1 MHLPMLVWMCL
12 CFSACVRCAWSYTA
26 LCMCMWVFVF
36 ARTHAH
42 YESQTQSKHAR
53 TCACACVHTHTHTHT
68 HIYIQHTCKH
78 THTQTHKHQHKLSN
92 TFCVSL
98 SFTLATH
105 TLSLSCHTASLSVSF
120 PQTNTIPSDFH
131 TLAFVRPFVPSPR
144 LLFFTHTHTHETFKI
159 FSKLISLNWNQHH
172 WNVQVLNSIFPR
184 SGPINKINNK
194 SLQLSSTRHIHY
206 ANDVNKLCQHS
217 RTVKSCWRRL
227 KTATYTPWECYW
239 RFAWHMFIFTFSNI
253 DLFDITHKCIYIY
266 IHIYICIYVCTYWH
280 IPVYSHKCIRV
291 CVCVKHTT
299 IHPQFHTPE
308 EESPKL
314 TAWIYNCINHQL
326 L

>member
-1 MHLPMLVWMCL
+1 MRDHTPPCL
-12 CFSACVRCAWSYTA
+12 CACEC
-26 LCMCMWVFVF
+26 LCLH
-36 ARTHAH
+36 ARTHTTSHKHNRNTRARVRAH
-42 YESQTQSKHAR
+42 ACTHTYTHSHTYTYSTHAN
-53 TCACACVHTHTHTHT
+53 THTHR
-68 HIYIQHTCKH
+68 
-78 THTQTHKHQHKLSN
+78 HKHQHKHSN
-92 TFCVSL
+92 TFCVSV

-120 PQTNTIPSDFH
+120 PQTNTIPSDFR

-206 ANDVNKLCQHS
+206 ANDVNKLCQHR

-239 RFAWHMFIFTFSNI
+239 RFAWHMFIFTSSNI
-253 DLFDITHKCIYIY
+253 YLFDIIHICIYIY
-266 IHIYICIYVCTYWH
+266 IHIYICIYVCT
-280 IPVYSHKCIRV
+280 
-291 CVCVKHTT
+291 
-299 IHPQFHTPE
+299 
-308 EESPKL
+308 
-314 TAWIYNCINHQL
+314 
-326 L
+326 